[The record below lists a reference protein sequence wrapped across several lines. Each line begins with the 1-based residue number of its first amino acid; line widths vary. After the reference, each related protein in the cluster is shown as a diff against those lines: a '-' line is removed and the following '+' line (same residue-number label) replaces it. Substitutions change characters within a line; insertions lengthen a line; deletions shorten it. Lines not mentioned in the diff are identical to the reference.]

1 MMPSSRLARAL
12 TAAGIPFETSVL
24 LRDCTTFRIGGCGG
38 SAVPSAYAG
47 AVGAHAGHMENQ

>member
-24 LRDCTTFRIGGCGG
+24 LRDFPYRRSGG